1 MSIEIRRVK
10 SLSDEE
16 SKRLYGWSDDVF
28 GSAHLDIRCRPTAW
42 RFLVYA
48 DEKVVSQA
56 GVLNHVVT
64 IGNLKVRVGG
74 IGGVVTVPSAR
85 LKGYARAVLQA
96 ALDFM
101 REEWEAE
108 FGFLLC
114 LDGMIPFYQKLGW
127 QKVVDT
133 VVMDQPSGNMP
144 LPSGLSAVVF
154 PYKGKEWPAG
164 TVEMNSMP
172 W

>member
-10 SLSDEE
+10 SLSEEE
-16 SKRLYGWSDDVF
+16 SERLYGWSDDVF
-28 GSAHLDIRCRPTAW
+28 ESAHLDLRCRSTDW
-42 RFLVYA
+42 RFLVHV
-48 DEKVVSQA
+48 DGQVVSQV

-64 IGNLKVRVGG
+64 VGNQEVRVGG

-85 LKGYARAVLQA
+85 LKGHARAVLQA

-101 REEWEAE
+101 CEEWEVE

-114 LDGMIPFYQKLGW
+114 LDLMVPFYQKPGW

-133 VVMDQPSGNMP
+133 VIMDQPSGSMP

-154 PYKGKEWPAG
+154 PCKGKEWPAG
-164 TVEMNSMP
+164 TLEMNSMP